1 VLDCGNG
8 GIARARDQIRSL
20 TVLYGGRQTV
30 DDSSRV
36 VIRREPGCVT
46 TLATGVPVRAI
57 RHLNHCER

>member
-1 VLDCGNG
+1 
-8 GIARARDQIRSL
+8 L

-30 DDSSRV
+30 DDSSHV